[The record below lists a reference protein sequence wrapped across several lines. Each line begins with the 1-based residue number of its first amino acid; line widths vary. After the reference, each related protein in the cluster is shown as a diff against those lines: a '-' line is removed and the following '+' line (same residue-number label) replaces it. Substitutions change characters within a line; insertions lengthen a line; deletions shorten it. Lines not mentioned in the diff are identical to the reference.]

1 MIGKN
6 IRKYRERKEF
16 SQEFVASKLGL
27 SQKAYSNIE
36 LDVTDLNINRLM
48 AIANILEV
56 TPEKLIEFDPNRLGR
71 SGLSSSTSKSPKD
84 SELKSMVEL
93 YEKIIKVLEEKNRLL
108 EIMIEQLNHSIN
120 QSSAG

>member
-48 AIANILEV
+48 QIANVLEV
-56 TPEKLIEFDPNRLGR
+56 TPEKLIEFDANRLGR
-71 SGLSSSTSKSPKD
+71 TGITPVSKTPKEA
-84 SELKSMVEL
+84 ELKSIVEL

-108 EIMIEQLNHSIN
+108 EIMIEQLNDSIN
-120 QSSAG
+120 QKSAG

>member
-48 AIANILEV
+48 AIANVLEV
-56 TPEKLIEFDPNRLGR
+56 TPEKLIEFDANRLGR
-71 SGLSSSTSKSPKD
+71 SGLSPVSKAPKEA
-84 SELKSMVEL
+84 ELKSIVEL

-108 EIMIEQLNHSIN
+108 EIMIEQLNVAVN
-120 QSSAG
+120 QKSTN